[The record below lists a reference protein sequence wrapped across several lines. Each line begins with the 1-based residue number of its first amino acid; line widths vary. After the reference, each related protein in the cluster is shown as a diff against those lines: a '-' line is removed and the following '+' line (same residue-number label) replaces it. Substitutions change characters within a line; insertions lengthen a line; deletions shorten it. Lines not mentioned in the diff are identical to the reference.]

1 MSLGS
6 DTWRSNVYTLLSN
19 LLLTDPEPE
28 FLAKVKSVLGDAG
41 GLFGEMAESIGGD
54 EEAYLALR
62 LDFTKTLILY
72 VHPYESVFLDPSG
85 LLCGDV
91 SVKVYRFYR
100 SAGFEPDLASARVR
114 CGDHLGVEMAF
125 MAELVKRGDV
135 KLQLRFLE
143 EHLARWGPLA
153 GLAISSTAS
162 TTFYK
167 LLGVAV
173 AHFILNDY
181 EYLKG
186 GGVEA

>member
-41 GLFGEMAESIGGD
+41 GLFSEMAESIGGD

-125 MAELVKRGDV
+125 MAELVKRGDA

-143 EHLARWGPLA
+143 DHLARWGPIA